1 MHLRRPQFGHNDP
14 QHHMISSQ
22 NWGRG
27 DATDNSSPGRDMDPE
42 LTEKRKKQAQNAR
55 ELQTQMQQNKERR
68 EREKQNEERRREKEE
83 ADLNNYNPFGRGGA
97 GAPLR
102 NEYGDV
108 QANLREVTREA
119 PNPNGTR
126 YDGPAPPVNDLLERT
141 RPGMGGGRMDH
152 RGGGGDPPGYAP
164 PPSYAPMPGMGGGRM
179 LTSGGGPPP
188 SGGQRHMT
196 PRGPSYAPPPM
207 PGYAPPPHSPTR
219 QGISSMFGGDE
230 HSYEKQQRQKKYV
243 SELEEQMRENQ
254 NRRQREAAVRSEYD
268 AKHDKDA
275 NNFNKWSDPTA
286 RGTGSSVAP
295 TPQLRFAPPPMHGGG
310 MITPGGMMTPGMTPG
325 SMMPSPGGFGG
336 MAPAGFGG
344 APLPRQNESHGRVTA
359 PWDGRLQASGGLGGG
374 GMGEYRLGAIPEGD
388 HSDEIRLKATLSE
401 PRYAEPVVRGA
412 TREAELSRMLEWE
425 RDRAREAEFERRRE
439 REQERARESTRQ
451 GEYDRLA
458 ERQKEWEQRM
468 QAEEGDRRRREEQR
482 LSEDIAAMRRDFF
495 AQQRQIMSQVEEQLA
510 RMRATAVAAA
520 SVPPGGLSPPNASHM
535 PTRSTLLYADG
546 SLQPAAGG
554 ASGSSPLMAGMVGMG
569 SAGREPSAPP
579 QQQQT
584 SISPPPGA
592 NGSFGS
598 AGGEGEG
605 DVGLGLGFSLLT
617 AGMSVADDGDRA
629 PEEIDQLL
637 LEFLGKASD

>member
-1 MHLRRPQFGHNDP
+1 
-14 QHHMISSQ
+14 
-22 NWGRG
+22 
-27 DATDNSSPGRDMDPE
+27 MDPE
-42 LTEKRKKQAQNAR
+42 LAEKRKKQAQNAR
-55 ELQTQMQQNKERR
+55 ELQTQIHQNKERR

-102 NEYGDV
+102 NVYGDV

-126 YDGPAPPVNDLLERT
+126 YDGPSPAINDLLERT
-141 RPGMGGGRMDH
+141 RPGMGG
-152 RGGGGDPPGYAP
+152 P
-164 PPSYAPMPGMGGGRM
+164 PPSYAPMPGMGPPP
-179 LTSGGGPPP
+179 SGGGPPP
-188 SGGQRHMT
+188 SGGRRHMT
-196 PRGPSYAPPPM
+196 PQNAYTGAPPPM
-207 PGYAPPPHSPTR
+207 PPPHSPTR
-219 QGISSMFGGDE
+219 QGISSMFGGDQ

-254 NRRQREAAVRSEYD
+254 NRRQREAAVSAQYEAKLDKEGRSD
-268 AKHDKDA
+268 P

-310 MITPGGMMTPGMTPG
+310 MITPGGMMTPGMTPVG
-325 SMMPSPGGFGG
+325 MMPSPGGFGG
-336 MAPAGFGG
+336 MAPAGFG

-359 PWDGRLQASGGLGGG
+359 PWDGRLQSSGGLGGG

-401 PRYAEPVVRGA
+401 PRYAEPVVRGG

-468 QAEEGDRRRREEQR
+468 QMEEGERRQREERR

-637 LEFLGKASD
+637 QEFLGKASD